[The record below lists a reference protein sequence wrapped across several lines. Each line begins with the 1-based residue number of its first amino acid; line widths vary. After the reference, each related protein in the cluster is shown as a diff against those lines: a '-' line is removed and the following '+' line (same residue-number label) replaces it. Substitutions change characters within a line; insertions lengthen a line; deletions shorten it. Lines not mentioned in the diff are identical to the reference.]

1 MKHKRNR
8 AVIIG
13 AGFGGLSLG
22 LRLQSLGF
30 DTIILEKL
38 DGPGGRAYVK
48 NIKGFTFDMGP
59 TVITVPHFI
68 EELFVLE
75 RDVDNLDQPDFPDSV
90 WTGKQELG
98 AATANYA
105 KIIPIKP
112 FYRIYFDDKSYFDY
126 DGDPERTREQIQ
138 QIAPEDLDG
147 YERFHQDAEAIFKR
161 GFLDLGYTFFNDVS
175 TMLKVLPDLLKLDAV
190 RSLFSFTSRYFS
202 SNKLRQ
208 VFSFETLLI
217 GGNPL
222 AVPAIYAM
230 IHFVEKTWGVH
241 YVMGG
246 TGALVRGMVQKFEE
260 IGW

>member
-1 MKHKRNR
+1 MATLR
-8 AVIIG
+8 
-13 AGFGGLSLG
+13 GLVS
-22 LRLQSLGF
+22 RYS
-30 DTIILEKL
+30 KL
-38 DGPGGRAYVK
+38 PLK
-48 NIKGFTFDMGP
+48 
-59 TVITVPHFI
+59 
-68 EELFVLE
+68 
-75 RDVDNLDQPDFPDSV
+75 
-90 WTGKQELG
+90 
-98 AATANYA
+98 
-105 KIIPIKP
+105 
-112 FYRIYFDDKSYFDY
+112 
-126 DGDPERTREQIQ
+126 
-138 QIAPEDLDG
+138 DLDG

-202 SNKLRQ
+202 SDKLRQ

-246 TGALVRGMVQKFEE
+246 TGALVQGMVQKFEE
-260 IGW
+260 MVVKYATSQRSPVST